1 MNRFAALAVTS
12 IAMAVGLATGP
23 AAASSGEATSVRT
36 VSAKATSTEALTT
49 EAPRTAAAY
58 NCTAGYFCI
67 YSDWNGGGTRC
78 QWSDKKRANTADDC
92 SFIQRG
98 QNVRSVWNSTD
109 HRVQYYTSTN
119 YNNRVGSTPSG
130 QGGNLQG
137 NYQIRS
143 FQPQ

>member
-1 MNRFAALAVTS
+1 MNRFTALAVTS
-12 IAMAVGLATGP
+12 IAMALGLATGP
-23 AAASSGEATSVRT
+23 AAASPGEAA
-36 VSAKATSTEALTT
+36 SAGT
-49 EAPRTAAAY
+49 PRTAAAY

-78 QWSDKKRANTADDC
+78 QWSDKKRANTADNC

-98 QNVRSVWNSTD
+98 QNVRSVWNSTG
-109 HRVQYYTSTN
+109 HRVQYYTGTN

-130 QGGNLQG
+130 KGGNLQG